1 LVHGSS
7 PCGPTK
13 QESRA
18 LRGFFVS
25 GVKRLNQVLPSHDQT
40 CQILGKLVTSLRHQ
54 AQRRNQG
61 MSMHRT
67 ENDREQ

>member
-1 LVHGSS
+1 M
-7 PCGPTK
+7 
-13 QESRA
+13 
-18 LRGFFVS
+18 RGFFVS